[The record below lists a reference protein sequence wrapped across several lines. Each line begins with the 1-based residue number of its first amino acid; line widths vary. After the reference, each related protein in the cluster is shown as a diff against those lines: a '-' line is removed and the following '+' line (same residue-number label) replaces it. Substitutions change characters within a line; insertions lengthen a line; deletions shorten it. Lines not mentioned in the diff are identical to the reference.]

1 MTLAHLLMDAI
12 VYTLAILALIV
23 AWRAEEKS

>member
-1 MTLAHLLMDAI
+1 MTAAHILMDCI

-23 AWRAEEKS
+23 AWRAEEKP

>member
-1 MTLAHLLMDAI
+1 MTFAHLLMDGI

-23 AWRAEEKS
+23 AWRAEKQQ